1 MKPFDPR
8 LLRYAPRARS
18 GVVLTVLLGA
28 LRAVLAVA
36 QALLLARVLARGFEG
51 AGLEELR
58 VPVVW
63 VGVVLVSRGLL
74 TSLQDLVSR
83 RTCTAVQ
90 EQLRCQVLARVAA
103 LGPGWLAHRRS
114 GELATLVGPG
124 IGALEGYF
132 RSYLPQLVLS
142 ILVPT
147 SVLGVLTVIDWRSAV
162 IVAVALPLLP
172 VFLALVG
179 MHTRRATAHQW
190 RELSRLGGHFL
201 DVVTGLP
208 TLRAFGRAQAQ
219 VDVLR
224 RITTRHREATMATL
238 RTAFLSS
245 LVLELVATLA
255 VAVLAVS
262 VGFRLLA
269 GDVSFETALVVLLL
283 APEAFLPLRAV
294 GTSFHAAMDGV
305 SAAEAAFDVL
315 DQQAPAPAGHA
326 RVVPRPT
333 TATAIELRSATVLHH
348 DRDVAALGSV
358 DLRVGRGEHVA
369 LVGAS
374 GSGKSTLL
382 GVVLGLVPLASG
394 QALLDGV
401 ALDLSDLDAWRS
413 RLAWVPQAP
422 HLFARSVADNIRIGS
437 RGATDEQVRAA
448 AAAAHAE
455 EFVLALPHGFD
466 TLLGERG
473 TGLSVGQVRR
483 IALARAFLR
492 DAPLLLLD
500 EPTAGLDP
508 HSEALVAASLGRLC
522 ADRTVL
528 LATHRRELLDP
539 SYRVVELDRGAVR
552 SSLAATR

>member
-1 MKPFDPR
+1 M
-8 LLRYAPRARS
+8 
-18 GVVLTVLLGA
+18 
-28 LRAVLAVA
+28 LAVA

-51 AGLEELR
+51 SGLEDLR
-58 VPVVW
+58 APVLW
-63 VGVVLVSRGLL
+63 VGAVLISRGALA
-74 TSLQDLVSR
+74 SLQDLVSL

-90 EQLRCQVLARVAA
+90 EQLRGRVLARVAA
-103 LGPGWLAHRRS
+103 LGPDWLAHRRS

-124 IGALEGYF
+124 IGSLDGYF

-142 ILVPT
+142 VLVPT
-147 SVLGVLTVIDWRSAV
+147 SVLGALAVFDWCSAV

-179 MHTRRATAHQW
+179 MHTQRATAHQW

-224 RITTRHREATMATL
+224 RITTRHREATMTTL

-245 LVLELVATLA
+245 LVLELVATLS

-315 DQQAPAPAGHA
+315 DQEPPTLTAHAG
-326 RVVPRPT
+326 VLPRLT
-333 TATAIELRSATVLHH
+333 TAAAIELRSVTVLHH
-348 DRDVAALGSV
+348 DRGVAALRSV
-358 DLRVGRGEHVA
+358 DLQLERGEHVA
-369 LVGAS
+369 LLGAS

-382 GVVLGLVPLASG
+382 GVVLGLVPFASG
-394 QALLDGV
+394 EVVLDGV
-401 ALDLSDLDAWRS
+401 ALDQIDLDAWRS

-422 HLFARSVADNIRIGS
+422 HLFARSVADNIRLGS
-437 RGATDEQVRAA
+437 REATDEQVRSA

-455 EFVLALPHGFD
+455 EFVSGLPEGFD

-528 LATHRRELLDP
+528 LATHRRELLDS
-539 SYRVVELDRGAVR
+539 SYRLVELDGGAVR
-552 SSLAATR
+552 PSLVATQ

>member
-18 GVVLTVLLGA
+18 GVALTVLLGG

-51 AGLEELR
+51 AGLEDLR
-58 VPVVW
+58 APVLW
-63 VGVVLVSRGLL
+63 VGAVLLGRGVL

-90 EQLRCQVLARVAA
+90 EQLRGQVLARVAA

-124 IGALEGYF
+124 IGSLDGYF

-142 ILVPT
+142 VLVPT
-147 SVLGVLTVIDWRSAV
+147 SVLGVLAVVDWRSAV
-162 IVAVALPLLP
+162 IVCVALPLLP
-172 VFLALVG
+172 LFLALVG
-179 MHTRRATAHQW
+179 MHTQRATAHQW

-224 RITTRHREATMATL
+224 RITTRHREATMTTL

-245 LVLELVATLA
+245 LVLELVATLS

-315 DQQAPAPAGHA
+315 DEQPPAPPVQQS
-326 RVVPRPT
+326 VVPRPT
-333 TATAIELRSATVLHH
+333 AAAAIEVRSMTVLHG
-348 DRDVAALGSV
+348 DRGVAALRSV
-358 DLRVGRGEHVA
+358 DLKVRRGEHVA

-382 GVVLGLVPLASG
+382 GVVLGLVPIASG
-394 QALLDGV
+394 EVVLDGM
-401 ALDLSDLDAWRS
+401 ALDQIDLDVWRS

-422 HLFARSVADNIRIGS
+422 HLFARSVADNIRLGS
-437 RGATDEQVRAA
+437 REATDEQVRAA

-455 EFVLALPHGFD
+455 EFVSNLPGGFD

-508 HSEALVAASLGRLC
+508 HSEALVAASLQRLC

-539 SYRVVELDRGAVR
+539 SYRLVELDRGAVM
-552 SSLAATR
+552 SSLVTTR